1 MPRDIPGLVAE
12 LTLDEKA
19 AFLAGEGLWST
30 VACERLGIPSVNVTD
45 GPNGAR
51 GPGLPG
57 EGGDGMSAFCAPC
70 GSALGATWN
79 VALVERI
86 GAVIG
91 AEARTKTCRVLL
103 GPTVN
108 IHRSPLAGR
117 NFECYSEDPL
127 LSGKTAA
134 AFVRGVQSEGVA
146 TTVKHFAA
154 NDAEFERMTI
164 NSVVDERTLREITL
178 VPFEL
183 AVREGGV
190 ARHHDR
196 VQPAQRRVLRGA
208 RLAPGRR
215 AARRVGLRGVRG
227 LRLVRA
233 RVVGRIDTGRARP
246 RDAGTGPRLRARAR
260 RGGAERRGRRS
271 RSSTPRSCA
280 CFPSST
286 GWARSTIRRRSR
298 SRSTVPSTAR
308 SRVRRRRSRWCS

>member
-1 MPRDIPGLVAE
+1 MARDIPALVGG
-12 LTLDEKA
+12 LTLDEKTA
-19 AFLAGEGLWST
+19 LLAGEGLWST

-57 EGGDGMSAFCAPC
+57 EGGDRTTSFCAPC

-79 VALVERI
+79 VDLVERI
-86 GAVIG
+86 GQAIG

-183 AVREGGV
+183 AVREGGSLGIMTAYNRLNGV
-190 ARHHDR
+190 YCAEHEWLLAD
-196 VQPAQRRVLRGA
+196 VLRGEWGFDGFVISDWYA
-208 RLAPGRR
+208 RGSS
-215 AARRVGLRGVRG
+215 VGSVRG
-227 LRLVRA
+227 A
-233 RVVGRIDTGRARP
+233 RS
-246 RDAGTGPRLRARAR
+246 RDARAGPRLRACA
-260 RGGAERRGRRS
+260 RGGGTERRS
-271 RSSTPRSCA
+271 RRVT
-280 CFPSST
+280 
-286 GWARSTIRRRSR
+286 RRRSR
-298 SRSTVPSTAR
+298 DTPAHRVRPARARSTTRRPSSNRSIVPNTAC
-308 SRVRRRRSRWCS
+308 SRERPRPSRWCS

>member
-1 MPRDIPGLVAE
+1 MPRDIAALVAE

-19 AFLAGEGLWST
+19 ALLAGEGLWST
-30 VACERLGIPSVNVTD
+30 VACERLGIPAVRVTD

-57 EGGDGMSAFCAPC
+57 EGGDGVTAFCAPC

-79 VALVERI
+79 VDLVERI
-86 GAVIG
+86 GAAIG

-134 AFVRGVQSEGVA
+134 AFVRGAQSEGVA

-178 VPFEL
+178 LPFEL
-183 AVREGGV
+183 AVREGGSLGV
-190 ARHHDR
+190 MTAYN
-196 VQPAQRRVLRGA
+196 
-208 RLAPGRR
+208 RLN
-215 AARRVGLRGVRG
+215 GVYC
-227 LRLVRA
+227 
-233 RVVGRIDTGRARP
+233 
-246 RDAGTGPRLRARAR
+246 
-260 RGGAERRGRRS
+260 AEHE
-271 RSSTPRSCA
+271 
-280 CFPSST
+280 
-286 GWARSTIRRRSR
+286 
-298 SRSTVPSTAR
+298 
-308 SRVRRRRSRWCS
+308 